1 MRRTLNFNSN
11 LEFFCLLIWQYSKFS
26 FLRQSSIPD
35 FSFSKHLSI
44 IDTFVTRDYVWD
56 RLFIDLRIQA
66 FPIIFRVILS
76 LCMLCGVKFT
86 INFVFFAQSLILII
100 NIQ

>member
-1 MRRTLNFNSN
+1 MRRTLDFSSD
-11 LEFFCLLIWQYSKFS
+11 LGFSCPLAWQYSEFP
-26 FLRQSSIPD
+26 FPRQPSIPG
-35 FSFSKHLSI
+35 SSSSKHPSI

-66 FPIIFRVILS
+66 FPIIFRVILPP
-76 LCMLCGVKFT
+76 CMPCGAKFT
-86 INFVFFAQSLILII
+86 INFVSFAQSLILVI